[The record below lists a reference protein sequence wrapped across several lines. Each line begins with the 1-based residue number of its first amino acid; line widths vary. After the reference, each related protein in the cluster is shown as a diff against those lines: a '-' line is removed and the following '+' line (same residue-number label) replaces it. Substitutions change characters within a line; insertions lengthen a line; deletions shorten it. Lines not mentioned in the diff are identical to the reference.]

1 MELAS
6 IYGQLGR
13 QEEARAAVA
22 NFVELYPGITGK
34 KAREE
39 LRKWFYSGD
48 SVDHFIEGLPRVGL
62 PE

>member
-1 MELAS
+1 M
-6 IYGQLGR
+6 GR